1 MSAFIARLAARFDAL
16 ARRER
21 YLVALALIAGGG
33 LLFWSLLIDPA
44 RMRQIAAERG
54 IADQRAQL
62 AALTAQ
68 SAALQAPGHDPEAL
82 ATAELAAVKGQIEAL
97 YARYQALGGRL
108 VAPQQVGTLL
118 EELLGQHSGLRL
130 LSLRTLPVAPVLG
143 DTNAGKSA
151 GKSGGDGSTKAV
163 AAASAEAAAGLYQHG
178 VEIRLEGSYAELT
191 AYLERLEN
199 SPQKLLWNSVSLSAA
214 DHPRLVLTLTVSTLS
229 LDRTWLIV

>member
-54 IADQRAQL
+54 IADQRVQL

-163 AAASAEAAAGLYQHG
+163 AAAGLYQHG